1 LGGNP
6 VKKAL
11 ASAVFLGLTTIG
23 LGVLP
28 LPAKASIPALTNLF
42 VFGDSLS
49 DGGKAGLLSNGA
61 FPPWPYVGGRA
72 SNGEVAVEYLWK
84 QFNPGNTSFKP
95 YNDSTR
101 LGTNF
106 ALLGSTT
113 GKTNNRNLEF
123 PNLGNRSQ
131 LQEFIG
137 QNLPFNPSTS
147 LFVVWFFPNDLLY
160 WSGTGKTSG
169 TIGYPSPSTG
179 ADPAL
184 VGVGLGGLQAVIDNA
199 VNNIATSIEIL
210 ASKGATNFL
219 VPSSPNLGLT
229 PFFRGSSNAGL
240 ATAASFAFNST
251 LTARLDSLQA
261 SLSNTDIIQFNT
273 DELLSKV
280 TNNKADY
287 GLANVIDSC
296 LVSPSPSNTSGSICS
311 NPDEYLYWDD
321 NHPTT
326 AAHRILGSAFYD
338 AVRTRVPGPLPVLGA
353 AAAFGFSRKLRKRIK
368 ASKLPVVSAID

>member
-1 LGGNP
+1 M
-6 VKKAL
+6 KKAL
-11 ASAVFLGLTTIG
+11 ASAVFLSLATIG
-23 LGVLP
+23 LGALP
-28 LPAKASIPALTNLF
+28 LPANASIPALTNLF

-61 FPPWPYVGGRA
+61 FPPPPYVGGRA

-95 YNDSTR
+95 YNDSTQ

-113 GKTNNRNLEF
+113 GKTNNRSLEF
-123 PNLGNRSQ
+123 PNLGNSSQ
-131 LQEFIG
+131 LDEFIG
-137 QNLPFNPSTS
+137 QSLPFNPRTS

-179 ADPAL
+179 TDPAL
-184 VGVGLGGLQAVIDNA
+184 VGVGLDGLQAVIDNA

-210 ASKGATNFL
+210 ASEGATNFL
-219 VPSSPNLGLT
+219 VPNSPNLGLT

-240 ATAASFAFNST
+240 ATAASFAFNSK

-261 SLSNTDIIQFNT
+261 SLTNTDIIQFKT

-280 TNNKADY
+280 TNNKAEY
-287 GLANVIDSC
+287 GLTNVIDSC
-296 LVSPSPSNTSGSICS
+296 LVANPSASLCS
-311 NPDEYLYWDD
+311 NPDEYLYWDG

-368 ASKLPVVSAID
+368 ATKLPVVSTID